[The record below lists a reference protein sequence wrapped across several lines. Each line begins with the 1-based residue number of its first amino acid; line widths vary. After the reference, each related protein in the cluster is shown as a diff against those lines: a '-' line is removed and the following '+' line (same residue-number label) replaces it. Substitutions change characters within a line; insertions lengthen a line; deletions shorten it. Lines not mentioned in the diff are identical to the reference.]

1 LVFGLLERGLSV
13 SAKFETEIEKKE
25 KEKERNQQN
34 TNFQTPAVISRQSSV
49 HSTFNSFNS
58 IASLLLPAICE
69 PGSL

>member
-34 TNFQTPAVISRQSSV
+34 TNFQTPAVISRQSIL
-49 HSTFNSFNS
+49 HSTVS
-58 IASLLLPAICE
+58 ILLPACLLLPAICE